1 MCPRLPLGLQ
11 RSRLPQ
17 RATVAAPRPGFADL
31 MAAFEAAPN
40 DRARSALLLDV
51 ARRVSPL
58 DAADRTDANRVLG
71 CTAQVWL
78 ASSVEPG
85 TGALRLRAGADSALH
100 AGLANVVLS
109 ALDGLAPEAVLAF
122 DASALAAL
130 GARWGSLTA
139 SRTNGLAALL
149 GAARAAAS
157 RALGHP
163 AFPSLLVSARG
174 VAARGA
180 YAEAQAAYLDPAPE
194 AVQALAD
201 ALAASRVGVV
211 AHFYMD
217 PEVQGVLA
225 AAARAWPHIAISD
238 SLVMADRAVAMARA
252 GCRAVAVLGVDFM
265 AENVRAMLD
274 EAGHQDVR
282 VLRMDAGAIGC
293 SLAEAA
299 EGAAYSAFLARA
311 AAHPSPALHVV
322 YINTSLRT
330 KARAQAAVPTLT
342 CTSSNVVASVLG
354 AFAAVPG
361 VHVWYGPDAYMGR
374 NVRALL
380 AVLAAG
386 PDEAVR
392 AVHAQ
397 HSARSVADA
406 LPRFHSFQDGMCVV
420 HHMFGAGVC
429 QRVAA
434 DYGDAYLAAHFEV
447 PGEMFELALAAS
459 RRGAGVVGSTSNI
472 LDFIVA
478 KVREE
483 AAAAEPR
490 PKLQFVL
497 GTETGMVTA
506 IVRAVR
512 AELERLPGLGELQ
525 VEIVFPVSP
534 DAITTPEQ
542 ERGAGS
548 ASLTLPGGVSL
559 IPGPA
564 GGEGCSSSGGCASC
578 PYMKMNT
585 LSALLDVCSALRDP
599 AREAQLARHEPVP
612 YTEKVA
618 GRSVASLGCETIL
631 HMRDFQKEGRLSER
645 LVADV
650 LARKR
655 RA

>member
-1 MCPRLPLGLQ
+1 RLPRPHRGRVAVQAAPLQ
-11 RSRLPQ
+11 
-17 RATVAAPRPGFADL
+17 ATVAAPRPGFADL

-217 PEVQGVLA
+217 PEVQG
-225 AAARAWPHIAISD
+225 
-238 SLVMADRAVAMARA
+238 
-252 GCRAVAVLGVDFM
+252 
-265 AENVRAMLD
+265 NVRAMLD